1 MKYAY
6 FWIRL
11 SRPLSTD
18 PFETSKPVSFFSPS
32 REPKA
37 RTPFTDEPLND
48 ARRRAERVITAD
60 DSFFDVRGARVPKSS
75 VGEAIREF
83 DDEVRIIKGI
93 GLSVKQHITPNSL
106 LH

>member
-1 MKYAY
+1 MN
-6 FWIRL
+6 
-11 SRPLSTD
+11 RPLSTD
-18 PFETSKPVSFFSPS
+18 PFETSKPASFFSPN

-48 ARRRAERVITAD
+48 ARRRAERIITAD

-83 DDEVRIIKGI
+83 DDEVRFNKCI
-93 GLSVKQHITPNSL
+93 GNAKQHIISNTAL

>member
-1 MKYAY
+1 MN
-6 FWIRL
+6 
-11 SRPLSTD
+11 RPLSTD
-18 PFETSKPVSFFSPS
+18 PFETSKPASFFSPT

-83 DDEVRIIKGI
+83 DDEVRFNKSI
-93 GLSVKQHITPNSL
+93 GLSAKQHIIPNTL